1 MKNTFATVTDLI
13 AYEIKPALGEYFNDY
28 DIDSIIDDAY
38 IYDAYDGFKQR
49 EDVDFW
55 DIVSKHDI
63 SNAEC

>member
-1 MKNTFATVTDLI
+1 MKFTTVTDVV

-38 IYDAYDGFKQR
+38 TYDVHDGFKQR

-55 DIVSKHDI
+55 DIVSRHDI
-63 SNAEC
+63 SNVKC